1 MLDDLRTYLQMASGI
16 TEATTAK
23 ARDVITGL
31 LTTGASL
38 TAKAMPSTDVV
49 GQVQE
54 LADDLVT
61 TSRNNRELLVGL
73 IRSEVDR
80 AVGRM
85 GFVREDELAALRK
98 HVQRLERE
106 LAELA
111 ACCDPQAE
119 DGCCGGGCACQG
131 PAGAEPAPDVIS
143 LGEPG
148 LREGVAAETV
158 MADTV
163 VVEELVVDERVAE
176 GLSAEGLSA
185 EGLSAEGLSAER
197 PNPDGTTVGESA
209 AEPAPAKKKKKI
221 LLEGQESADA

>member
-131 PAGAEPAPDVIS
+131 PAAGAEAALDVIS

-148 LREGVAAETV
+148 LPEGVAAETV

-163 VVEELVVDERVAE
+163 VVEELVVDERV
-176 GLSAEGLSA
+176 A